1 MQRRSFFRW
10 AAAFAAGARGLPAQ
24 IAGKPTNLDEHS
36 GMTMGPRPSNLD
48 APTRGMMNAP
58 AAGAR
63 PARAPR
69 LLAPNAPAPPAVTPV
84 LTRCYDNSRSGAN
97 LRETTLTPAN
107 VQQKG
112 LRKLFTL
119 EIVDDA
125 RGCEGQ
131 PLLIPNVT
139 IADGTTHD
147 LAILCSMA
155 NTVWAYDAQDG
166 ALLWV
171 QRLGNPIPG
180 SREIDAWLIND
191 NWGIL
196 STPVADPDTN
206 TLYSVAWSSPDG
218 SVDKAAHTLHALRL
232 SDGAHARPPLSLEG
246 AVYHPGHGLPAQN
259 FKGSARKQRSGL
271 LMTNVNGHK
280 TVFVTCGTIL
290 ETSSTARGWVIA
302 CDVASNAVTAAWAA
316 TARFSGGGIWMGGQ
330 GPAADAEGYIYALTG
345 NGSFDGVTEFG
356 ECFVKLRYTPPS
368 GNNPGSLAPVDW
380 WSPFSDSGRAG
391 GDQTATHITVDN
403 GGGWDDMDLGSGG
416 VVLLPSLKLVLGA
429 GKDGI
434 LYVLDPMKMGKTKP
448 ADFANPAAN
457 YARLKVPPIWFTYYP
472 GNNIDAAPAKFSDL
486 NFLSANRTHHE
497 HSTPVAF
504 QSANHGMMLFCWGE
518 NSNLRAWSIDNTGK
532 ASYLACSAETAS
544 PQSPVPPGG
553 MPGGMMTLSANGQ
566 NNAVL
571 WACVPFQDANRMVST
586 GVLYAYDATNLGTFA
601 DGSGAI
607 RMLWTS
613 PQYTYNKFNVPVV
626 SGGKVYVPTYDGK
639 VDVYGLNA

>member
-10 AAAFAAGARGLPAQ
+10 AAAFAAGSRGLPAQ
-24 IAGKPTNLDEHS
+24 IAGKPTNLDEHG
-36 GMTMGPRPSNLD
+36 GMPMGPRPSNLD

-69 LLAPNAPAPPAVTPV
+69 MLAANAPAPPAAMPV

-107 VQQKG
+107 VQQNG

-155 NTVWAYDAQDG
+155 NTVWAYDAQGG

-206 TLYSVAWSSPDG
+206 TLYCVAWSSPDG

-232 SDGAHARPPLSLEG
+232 SDGAHAQPPLSLEG

-271 LMTNVNGHK
+271 LLTNVNGRK
-280 TVFVTCGTIL
+280 TVFVTCGTIV

-356 ECFVKLRYTPPS
+356 ECFVKLRYTPPL
-368 GNNPGSLAPVDW
+368 GNNPGSLVPVDW

-403 GGGWDDMDLGSGG
+403 GGGYGPRLRRRSA
-416 VVLLPSLKLVLGA
+416 PSLPEA
-429 GKDGI
+429 C
-434 LYVLDPMKMGKTKP
+434 
-448 ADFANPAAN
+448 
-457 YARLKVPPIWFTYYP
+457 AR
-472 GNNIDAAPAKFSDL
+472 
-486 NFLSANRTHHE
+486 R
-497 HSTPVAF
+497 
-504 QSANHGMMLFCWGE
+504 
-518 NSNLRAWSIDNTGK
+518 R
-532 ASYLACSAETAS
+532 
-544 PQSPVPPGG
+544 
-553 MPGGMMTLSANGQ
+553 
-566 NNAVL
+566 
-571 WACVPFQDANRMVST
+571 
-586 GVLYAYDATNLGTFA
+586 
-601 DGSGAI
+601 
-607 RMLWTS
+607 
-613 PQYTYNKFNVPVV
+613 
-626 SGGKVYVPTYDGK
+626 
-639 VDVYGLNA
+639 